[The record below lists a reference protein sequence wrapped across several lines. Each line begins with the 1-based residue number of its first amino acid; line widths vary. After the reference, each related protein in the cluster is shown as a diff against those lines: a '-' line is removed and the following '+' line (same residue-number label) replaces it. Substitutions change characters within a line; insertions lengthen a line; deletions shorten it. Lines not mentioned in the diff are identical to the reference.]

1 MAREISGRGQS
12 ATAGRGPLCGLAV
25 VVLAGLLAAGCAG
38 SGEGP
43 SIPQAGLAC
52 VDDSAECIAKRQAAL
67 RQLVSDPNKA
77 WIKEPP
83 SVHAYASG
91 VRLFAFKTKK
101 KELSCDELSAG
112 RREADAAPSVLR
124 GSGNGGLT
132 PAQVSRGVMFAA
144 EVSRELG
151 NEMGRRCKK
160 A

>member
-1 MAREISGRGQS
+1 MARTTGGRAG
-12 ATAGRGPLCGLAV
+12 AKTAVHRTLPGLAATV
-25 VVLAGLLAAGCAG
+25 VAGLLAAGCAG

-43 SIPQAGLAC
+43 SIPQAGMAC

-67 RQLVSDPNKA
+67 RQIVSDPNKT

-101 KELSCDELSAG
+101 KELSCDELAAG
-112 RREADAAPSVLR
+112 RREADAAPGVLR